1 MITRASPTSDSIAG
15 PAGLPFLGSTL
26 SFLAAPREFA
36 ERLHNRYGPVSRVR
50 YFGKD
55 VVFLLG
61 ADANEAVLL
70 DRHQSF
76 SSSGGWAYIGEFFR
90 GGLML
95 RDFGDHR
102 EHRRLLQDS
111 FRQPALR
118 RYAVLMS
125 STVANDLEGWREK
138 ADGGAYWAVR
148 QLMMRTALT
157 TLLGMAEERGA
168 ALGRHFMRTLEAT
181 YGLLPRFVPGSAR
194 QRGIE
199 SRRWLEVQVGELV
212 DIKRMSPGDDLLSQ
226 LIGKANAVDSSLTR
240 EMIVDHI
247 IFLMMAAHDTT
258 TSTLTAAI
266 ASLIDHPEWQDEVR
280 AELATVD
287 LAEPTLEQLAALPIT
302 EAVLNEA
309 MRLHAPL
316 GSIPRFTVKPV
327 PVSGVVVPA
336 GRHVIVSPDFVH
348 RSPEHWPNPEL
359 FQPQRFLCSKTVAE
373 RHRFAWVPFGG
384 GAHKCLGYHFAY
396 LQAKILL
403 AHLLR
408 KWRLAGGSASPR
420 RWIDLPM
427 PRPHDGLPLRI
438 ERI

>member
-1 MITRASPTSDSIAG
+1 MLAQASPTSDSIKG
-15 PAGLPFLGSTL
+15 PAGFPLLGSTL
-26 SFLAAPREFA
+26 SFLAAPRGFA
-36 ERLHNRYGPVSRVR
+36 ERLHSRYGPVSRVR

-61 ADANEAVLL
+61 ADANEAVLV
-70 DRHQSF
+70 DRNQSF
-76 SSSGGWAYIGEFFR
+76 SSSGGWAYIAEYFR

-125 STVANDLEGWREK
+125 STVAKDLPGWPAK
-138 ADGGAYWAVR
+138 ADQGVYWALR
-148 QLMMRTALT
+148 RLMMRTAIT
-157 TLLGMAEERGA
+157 TLLGMAEERGT
-168 ALGRHFMRTLEAT
+168 ALGEHFMRTLEAT

-194 QRGIE
+194 QRGIV
-199 SRRWLEVQVGELV
+199 SRRWLKVHVGELIDHKLV
-212 DIKRMSPGDDLLSQ
+212 APGDDLLSQ
-226 LIGKANAVDSSLTR
+226 LIGKADGADAGLTR
-240 EMIVDHI
+240 ETIVDHI

-258 TSTLTAAI
+258 TSALTAAI

-280 AELATVD
+280 AELATLD
-287 LAEPTLEQLAALPIT
+287 LAEPTLEQLAATPVT

-316 GSIPRFTVKPV
+316 GAIPRFTVKPV
-327 PVSGVVVPA
+327 TVSGVIIPA
-336 GRHVIVSPDFVH
+336 GCHVIVSPDFVH
-348 RSPEHWPNPEL
+348 RSPEHWPNPEQ
-359 FQPQRFLCSKTVAE
+359 FDPHRFLCAETVAA

-384 GAHKCLGYHFAY
+384 GAHKCLGFHFAY

-408 KWRLAGGSASPR
+408 RWRLVGSSTSPR

-427 PRPHDGLPLRI
+427 PRPADGLPLRI
-438 ERI
+438 EPV